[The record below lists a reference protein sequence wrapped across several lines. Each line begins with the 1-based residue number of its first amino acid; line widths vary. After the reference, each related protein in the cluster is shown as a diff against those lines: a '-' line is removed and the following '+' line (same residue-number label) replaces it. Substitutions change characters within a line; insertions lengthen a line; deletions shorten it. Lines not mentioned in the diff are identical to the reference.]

1 MCGEIA
7 SGSTATVFLA
17 EDRILR
23 RKVALKKLHP
33 HLLNHPETVTRFQ
46 KEAVAVASLSHE
58 NIIRLYDF
66 GNEARN
72 LFLAMEYVDGPS
84 LEGLL
89 ADHAPLPG
97 RVCLTLMSQ
106 VLRGLAAAHE
116 AGIIHRDIKPSNL
129 LVDSRGKVRLADF
142 GIAFLAEEAHITKT
156 GSYLGTPVYSAPE
169 QAKGLPATAKSDI
182 FSAGIL
188 FFRCLTGRLPFVGD
202 SPQAVLTA
210 ILERAPARPMLI
222 NRRVL
227 PGLSELVDRML
238 AKDPLKRPSAAGCLA
253 ELEAVAARHGFP
265 IDPDRLR
272 RFAADPASYAA
283 EEMRE
288 VAAHFLDQARAAEA
302 GGQARAAAKLAALA
316 ELYCD
321 PVVEPPTEIGRIHAH
336 WAARARRRVLAL
348 AALALLGTAAA
359 WFGLA
364 GSIAPGGQTASTPAA
379 AGPAIPA
386 KAVATPAP
394 PSPLLVSNRTTK
406 VTHVE
411 AALADAAKAPIPA
424 ATPARPRRVSQPP
437 MLPIAAPIAE
447 RAAEAPAEIPA
458 PPSGRLLVKSNP
470 PFARVHLAEREL
482 GTTPFKAPVE
492 VPAGTHEIL
501 LERAGCLPLR
511 AQVKVESG
519 ALAEVRLIL
528 DKAQSAS
535 R

>member
-1 MCGEIA
+1 MQEQGRYSVTEEIA

-89 ADHAPLPG
+89 ADHVPLPG

-210 ILERAPARPMLI
+210 ILERAPARAVLI

-253 ELEAVAARHGFP
+253 ELEAVAARHGF
-265 IDPDRLR
+265 
-272 RFAADPASYAA
+272 
-283 EEMRE
+283 
-288 VAAHFLDQARAAEA
+288 
-302 GGQARAAAKLAALA
+302 
-316 ELYCD
+316 
-321 PVVEPPTEIGRIHAH
+321 
-336 WAARARRRVLAL
+336 
-348 AALALLGTAAA
+348 
-359 WFGLA
+359 
-364 GSIAPGGQTASTPAA
+364 
-379 AGPAIPA
+379 
-386 KAVATPAP
+386 
-394 PSPLLVSNRTTK
+394 
-406 VTHVE
+406 
-411 AALADAAKAPIPA
+411 
-424 ATPARPRRVSQPP
+424 
-437 MLPIAAPIAE
+437 
-447 RAAEAPAEIPA
+447 
-458 PPSGRLLVKSNP
+458 
-470 PFARVHLAEREL
+470 
-482 GTTPFKAPVE
+482 
-492 VPAGTHEIL
+492 
-501 LERAGCLPLR
+501 
-511 AQVKVESG
+511 
-519 ALAEVRLIL
+519 
-528 DKAQSAS
+528 
-535 R
+535 